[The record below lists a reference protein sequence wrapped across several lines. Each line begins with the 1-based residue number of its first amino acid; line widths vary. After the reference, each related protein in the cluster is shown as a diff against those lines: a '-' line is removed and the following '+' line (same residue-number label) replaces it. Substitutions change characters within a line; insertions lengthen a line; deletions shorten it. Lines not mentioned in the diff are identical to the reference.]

1 MSYSSINVFG
11 SVLVMLLL
19 VVGRRTSNIAAN
31 RSSAT
36 KTSVP
41 NSSAY
46 HKEPESL
53 SATQNAQV
61 CSVCCGRH
69 HNGTETP
76 LARTM
81 CFEALIARPW
91 M

>member
-53 SATQNAQV
+53 SAKTHKFAV
-61 CSVCCGRH
+61 FAADAATTARRH
-69 HNGTETP
+69 HLHVP
-76 LARTM
+76 
-81 CFEALIARPW
+81 CALKR
-91 M
+91 